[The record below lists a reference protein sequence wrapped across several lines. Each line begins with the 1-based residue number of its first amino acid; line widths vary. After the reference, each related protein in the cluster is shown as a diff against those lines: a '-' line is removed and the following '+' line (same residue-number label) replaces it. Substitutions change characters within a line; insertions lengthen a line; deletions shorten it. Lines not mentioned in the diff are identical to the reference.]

1 MDYLEAQ
8 SLLKLKGISVSK
20 SILAGKD
27 GDVTNGL
34 YSDPPP
40 LLSDKRMAAIKE
52 VLGDGWNVYFLP
64 NLAEIHIKK
73 KYE

>member
-52 VLGDGWNVYFLP
+52 VLGIGWKVDFLP